1 MDDLAIGL
9 LETFLSVILFGSCL
23 VPIKKYDIGDGM
35 FVQWAMSVGIFVCGF
50 AILPITGFPPIQP
63 YATLGGASWAIGNAL
78 LIPIVEVLGVG
89 PCYLLPDSI
98 SCMLHF
104 IIGYNGLV
112 WTEARPPTTKWLAFV
127 ALTLILIGG
136 GLISQVKK
144 RTAPFPSI
152 ATSSNLSQEKS
163 FDIFHYGTSTV
174 VPSKIEIAHDG
185 KTKQSKSLVALKEIF
200 KKLKRPFCV
209 GIALSAGVFFVLGLT
224 TVIASQDSHEMFAG
238 DGQHHD
244 ISYFVF
250 SYFVGAFMC
259 STVIFIGYSMIKGN
273 DPQINPK
280 IFLPAFV
287 GGIMWSAGMLFWIL
301 SIEKL
306 SQPVAGPITAMM
318 PGLVACLWSEFY
330 FREIK
335 EGRSKYFLCFS
346 ILLTFTG
353 AIMMA
358 VSK

>member
-1 MDDLAIGL
+1 MNDLAIGL

-185 KTKQSKSLVALKEIF
+185 KTKQSKNLVALKEIF
-200 KKLKRPFCV
+200 KKLKRP
-209 GIALSAGVFFVLGLT
+209 L
-224 TVIASQDSHEMFAG
+224 
-238 DGQHHD
+238 
-244 ISYFVF
+244 
-250 SYFVGAFMC
+250 
-259 STVIFIGYSMIKGN
+259 
-273 DPQINPK
+273 
-280 IFLPAFV
+280 
-287 GGIMWSAGMLFWIL
+287 
-301 SIEKL
+301 
-306 SQPVAGPITAMM
+306 
-318 PGLVACLWSEFY
+318 
-330 FREIK
+330 
-335 EGRSKYFLCFS
+335 
-346 ILLTFTG
+346 
-353 AIMMA
+353 
-358 VSK
+358 